1 MDQSKPSPNPEQG
14 KKEKDRVKPEEKET
28 ATQKSIDA
36 ARQLYCTQLRTA
48 KANQKAGEK
57 AYERAVRIY
66 RKKKKLFEWTENNYR
81 IYRDLDICLD
91 TELTTG
97 NAALTENV
105 VNYNKLS
112 GALYANLTQITA
124 AVKTLKTKV
133 SALRDQA
140 SVLENFKNDQCNA
153 TQWALLTGKNME
165 NGKTDAPMPPARER
179 PEACKDSDK
188 VYEELILVPKKV
200 LVFDVDSLL
209 QSSADVTGI
218 QTFSNVGV
226 LTQLQAD
233 LSKASTALVTQVQ
246 TSVKARTADMAA
258 VQTDLVASVQ
268 ECTKAGVDEYNKIS
282 INHAAHFSVQFL
294 CQPDCGCVKP
304 WQEAVIAP
312 RLEDCESRI
321 CRIGEVV
328 RSVYRGGAV
337 E

>member
-1 MDQSKPSPNPEQG
+1 MDQPKPSPNPEQG
-14 KKEKDRVKPEEKET
+14 KKDKDRVRSEERET

-36 ARQLYCTQLRTA
+36 ARQLYCNNLRTT
-48 KANQKAGEK
+48 KSNQKAGEK
-57 AYERAVRIY
+57 AYERSLRIY

-97 NAALTENV
+97 NAALTANV
-105 VNYNKLS
+105 TGYNKLS
-112 GALYANLTQITA
+112 AGLYANLTQITA

-140 SVLENFKNDQCNA
+140 SVLENYKNDQCNA

-165 NGKTDAPMPPARER
+165 NCKGEAPLPAPRER
-179 PEACKDSDK
+179 PEACKDADK
-188 VYEELILVPKKV
+188 IYEELIHIPKKV

-218 QTFSNVGV
+218 QTFSNISV
-226 LTQLQAD
+226 LTQLQTD
-233 LSKASTALVTQVQ
+233 LSKATTGLVTQIQ
-246 TSVKARTADMAA
+246 AAVKARTADLATA
-258 VQTDLVASVQ
+258 QTDLITAVQ
-268 ECTKAGVDEYNKIS
+268 DCTKAGVDEYNKIS
-282 INHAAHFSVQFL
+282 VCHAAHFSVTFL

-304 WQEAVIAP
+304 WQETVIVP
-312 RLEDCESRI
+312 RLEDCERRI

>member
-1 MDQSKPSPNPEQG
+1 MDQPKPTPNPEQG
-14 KKEKDRVKPEEKET
+14 RKDKDRVKPEEKET

-36 ARQLYCTQLRTA
+36 ARQLYCTNLRTA
-48 KANQKAGEK
+48 KTNQKAGEK

-97 NAALTENV
+97 NAALTDNV
-105 VNYNKLS
+105 TGYNKLS
-112 GALYANLTQITA
+112 AGLYANLQQITA

-153 TQWALLTGKNME
+153 TQWALLTGKNIE
-165 NGKTDAPMPPARER
+165 NCKPEQPVPAPRER
-179 PEACKDSDK
+179 PDACRDAEK
-188 VYEELILVPKKV
+188 VYEELILIPKKV

-218 QTFSNVGV
+218 QTFSNVSV
-226 LTQLQAD
+226 LTGLQTD
-233 LSKASTALVTQVQ
+233 LSKSSTALVTQIQ
-246 TSVKARTADMAA
+246 ASVKARTADLAT
-258 VQTDLVASVQ
+258 VQADLIASVQ
-268 ECTKAGVDEYNKIS
+268 DCTKAGVDEYNKIS
-282 INHAAHFSVQFL
+282 VCHAAHFSVQFL

-304 WQEAVIAP
+304 WQETVIAP
-312 RLEDCESRI
+312 RLEDCECRI
-321 CRIGEVV
+321 CKLGEVV
-328 RSVYRGGAV
+328 RSVYRGGGV